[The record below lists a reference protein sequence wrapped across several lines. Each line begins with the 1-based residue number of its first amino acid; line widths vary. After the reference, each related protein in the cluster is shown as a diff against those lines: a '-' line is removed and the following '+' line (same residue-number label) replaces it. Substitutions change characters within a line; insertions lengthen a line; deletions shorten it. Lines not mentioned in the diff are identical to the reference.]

1 MKSIYEDNLEQECIG
16 WFKDESYQYKTDD
29 DIFFERKDLTEVI
42 LENRLKKVLLKIN
55 NDLPEEVI
63 LKGLDQ
69 FQSISFTELLT
80 ANRDMHKILT
90 NGLKVKYMQK
100 EQEIGINLKLID
112 FVNIE
117 NNDWLVVNQLK
128 VQGEKN
134 LRKPDLVV
142 FLNGLPISVF
152 EFKNPAD
159 EKADIWSAFNQLQ
172 TYKDNI
178 PKLFNTN
185 LNLIISD
192 GVEARLGSLTAD
204 QERFMRWRTVDGDKI
219 DPFGQHRD
227 LETLVK
233 GLFNK
238 KTFLQF
244 LKHFCIFEEDK
255 TIIKKIAEYHQYHA
269 VQKAVE
275 RIVSSSKPDGDKKGG
290 VVWHTQGAGKSLE
303 MTCLAG
309 KLITDP
315 RLENPTLLMVT
326 DRQDLDGSLFDTFNN
341 AGSLLV
347 ESPFKAESRKDLR
360 EQLNNKPS
368 GGIIFT
374 TIHKF
379 GLDKGE
385 DKFPKLT
392 ERHNVVVICDEA
404 HRTQYGFKGYLDKKT
419 GEIKYGLA
427 KLMRDSSKCY
437 FCCIYRNTYFKR

>member
-29 DIFFERKDLTEVI
+29 NIFFERKDLTEVI

-185 LNLIISD
+185 VNLIISD

-219 DPFGQHRD
+219 D
-227 LETLVK
+227 LSV
-233 GLFNK
+233 N
-238 KTFLQF
+238 
-244 LKHFCIFEEDK
+244 
-255 TIIKKIAEYHQYHA
+255 
-269 VQKAVE
+269 
-275 RIVSSSKPDGDKKGG
+275 IV
-290 VVWHTQGAGKSLE
+290 
-303 MTCLAG
+303 
-309 KLITDP
+309 I
-315 RLENPTLLMVT
+315 
-326 DRQDLDGSLFDTFNN
+326 
-341 AGSLLV
+341 
-347 ESPFKAESRKDLR
+347 
-360 EQLNNKPS
+360 
-368 GGIIFT
+368 
-374 TIHKF
+374 
-379 GLDKGE
+379 
-385 DKFPKLT
+385 
-392 ERHNVVVICDEA
+392 
-404 HRTQYGFKGYLDKKT
+404 
-419 GEIKYGLA
+419 
-427 KLMRDSSKCY
+427 
-437 FCCIYRNTYFKR
+437 